1 MVSFT
6 RNSFLINKRVI
17 LVRIGGELGIKS
29 RQTRRR
35 MVWHLRQ
42 NIERLLDQYPVLKIL
57 DFRDRLLI
65 YSESNIDLNE
75 MCQLIAISVSG
86 ISSVSPALVVKATE
100 NSIISEGLL
109 NAVSIIRPHSSFA
122 VRVRR
127 DGNHP
132 FSSMDIARKLGA
144 EILSSQLRGIK
155 VDLETPDFQ
164 IFLDI
169 RGSLAFIYTKIYKGI
184 DGIPTQSQG
193 IAIGLI
199 RPNFNSIVA
208 AWLMKKR
215 GVEVIP
221 VFFKTG
227 KSSEEDFLSQVQT
240 QFSKNFIVV
249 SIEELLN
256 SFKNHSS
263 LCLLCQAYCEQVCQQ
278 VANEKQISTIIS
290 PTSFNYNNETMSLEA
305 LKILEQHAQLSI
317 MRPIQL
323 GFFSQRLIIDQLNQ
337 IACCHFRSEVS
348 IQAFGSFHH
357 LSSKLKQLF
366 DLFPFDCTIGSYFC
380 EN

>member
-1 MVSFT
+1 M
-6 RNSFLINKRVI
+6 INKHVI

-35 MVWHLRQ
+35 MVWHLKH
-42 NIERLLDQYPVLKIL
+42 NIERFLKQYPIFKIL

-65 YSESNIDLNE
+65 YSESNSDLNE
-75 MCQLIAISVSG
+75 LAHLIAISVSG
-86 ISSVSPALVVKATE
+86 ISSVSPALVIKATE
-100 NSIISEGLL
+100 DSIISGGLSS
-109 NAVSIIRPHSSFA
+109 AVSIIQPHSSFA
-122 VRVRR
+122 VRVNRE
-127 DGNHP
+127 GNHP

-164 IFLDI
+164 VFLDI
-169 RGSLAFIYTKIYKGI
+169 RGSLAFVYTEIYKGI

-193 IAIGLI
+193 VAIALI
-199 RPNFNSIVA
+199 RPNFNSVVA

-227 KSSEEDFLSQVQT
+227 KSSEEDFLSQVKS
-240 QFSKNFIVV
+240 QFSKKIIIV
-249 SIEELLN
+249 SIKELLN

-278 VANEKQISTIIS
+278 VAGEQQISTIIS

-305 LKILEQHAQLSI
+305 LKILKQYAQLSI

-323 GFFSQRLIIDQLNQ
+323 GFFSQRLLIDQLDQ
-337 IACCHFRSEVS
+337 ITCCHFQSEVS
-348 IQAFGSFHH
+348 IQIFDDFNETILENVLSFE
-357 LSSKLKQLF
+357 LK
-366 DLFPFDCTIGSYFC
+366 I
-380 EN
+380 